1 LKNDNNNLA
10 NINQKII
17 SENKILLNQL
27 SLLQNQEINTFDN
40 FNIDFNSNANN
51 EINKLI
57 CENNEYKQKIIN
69 LKKDNEQ
76 LHKIIKKINNNN
88 DKRTNSSYFLNNS
101 QISNIINYNTDLN
114 NNSYLNKKK
123 KEADNLKNILEENK
137 LLKIKLNEKEENSKI
152 KKLNEDIENLKTKCK
167 QFSDDNNEKDY
178 IIKSLNINLT
188 KIKNELNE
196 SKN

>member
-1 LKNDNNNLA
+1 M
-10 NINQKII
+10 
-17 SENKILLNQL
+17 
-27 SLLQNQEINTFDN
+27 QNQEINTFDN
-40 FNIDFNSNANN
+40 FNIDYNSNTNN

-123 KEADNLKNILEENK
+123 KKSENLKNIIEEK
-137 LLKIKLNEKEENSKI
+137 KI
-152 KKLNEDIENLKTKCK
+152 
-167 QFSDDNNEKDY
+167 
-178 IIKSLNINLT
+178 
-188 KIKNELNE
+188 
-196 SKN
+196 